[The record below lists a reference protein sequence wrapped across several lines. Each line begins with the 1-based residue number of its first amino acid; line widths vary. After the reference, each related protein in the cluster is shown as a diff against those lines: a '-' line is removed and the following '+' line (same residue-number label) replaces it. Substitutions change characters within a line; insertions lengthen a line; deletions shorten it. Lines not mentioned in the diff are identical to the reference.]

1 MELVVPAMPKRNA
14 DIEAGLFFTLFGGLT
29 AALSLQYNLGT
40 IAAMGPGLFPLM
52 LGTLLA
58 VIGLVI
64 FIKGILFGGEE
75 ARSLPLWPIILI
87 TASLLVFAFL
97 LLTVG
102 LTVAVPAQVF
112 IALRAS
118 QHFTVK
124 RAIALSLGLLAFCY
138 VVFVYLLGIP
148 VPMIGI

>member
-1 MELVVPAMPKRNA
+1 MPAISKRNA
-14 DIEAGLFFTLFGGLT
+14 DIEAGLFFTLFGALT

-40 IAAMGPGLFPLM
+40 IAAMGPGLFPLI

-58 VIGLVI
+58 GIGLVI
-64 FIKGILFGGEE
+64 FVKGLLFGGEE
-75 ARSLPLWPIILI
+75 TRSLPLWPVILI

-97 LLTVG
+97 VLTVG
-102 LTVAVPAQVF
+102 LAVAVPAQVF

-118 QHFTVK
+118 QHFTLK
-124 RAIALSLGLLAFCY
+124 RAIALSLGLLIFCY

-148 VPMIGI
+148 VPMFWN